1 MLSKLPID
9 LSFKLA
15 MNQFNE
21 LQNYARFHDYL
32 NTWFERTT

>member
-1 MLSKLPID
+1 
-9 LSFKLA
+9 

-32 NTWFERTT
+32 NAWFERTT